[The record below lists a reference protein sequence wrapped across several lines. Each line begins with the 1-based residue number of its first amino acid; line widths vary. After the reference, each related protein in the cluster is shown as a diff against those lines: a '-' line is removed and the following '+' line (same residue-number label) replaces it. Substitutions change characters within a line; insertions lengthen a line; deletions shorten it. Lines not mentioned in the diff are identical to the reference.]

1 MTKEELI
8 SRVNEIAKSSIA
20 TSEKDLENLK
30 ININVDGETYSVYLA
45 GTDEMIEMGEFF
57 QIGIDAR
64 TGKEYRFY
72 YSTTDEDGNPIE
84 LDDIDYENACRME
97 PVEEE

>member
-1 MTKEELI
+1 MTKEELMN
-8 SRVNEIAKSSIA
+8 RLHL
-20 TSEKDLENLK
+20 SEKDLEILK
-30 ININVDGETYSVYLA
+30 TDVTVDGETYSVYLT
-45 GTDEMIEMGEFF
+45 GNDEMWELNEFY
-57 QIGIDAR
+57 QIGHDVK

-84 LDDIDYENACRME
+84 LDDIDYENAYRME

>member
-1 MTKEELI
+1 MTKEELMN
-8 SRVNEIAKSSIA
+8 RLHL
-20 TSEKDLENLK
+20 SEKDLEILK
-30 ININVDGETYSVYLA
+30 TDVTVDGETYSVYLT

-57 QIGIDAR
+57 QIGIDTK

-72 YSTTDEDGNPIE
+72 YSTTDEDGNDID
-84 LDDIDYENACRME
+84 LDCIDYENAYRME